1 VQRIKFNFVQSH
13 FRHYLHTAAW
23 WVGVLCFACL
33 FLSVNSETKGLRLTL
48 HITNI
53 QDVSGRLQVG
63 IYNNKSDFPKEGK
76 EFKRVYI
83 KVDGKE
89 VKFTVQDMPPGD
101 YAIAIYH
108 DANTDGQCNSNFLGV
123 PTECYGFSNNVKPF
137 LSAPSF
143 NATKFS
149 LTTDR
154 LLTIRLQN

>member
-13 FRHYLHTAAW
+13 FRHYLLAAGW
-23 WVGVLCFACL
+23 WVGVLSFACL
-33 FLSVNSETKGLRLTL
+33 FLSVNSETKGLKLTL

-53 QDVSGRLQVG
+53 QEISGRLQVG

>member
-1 VQRIKFNFVQSH
+1 MYFKQRIRLISSN
-13 FRHYLHTAAW
+13 LL
-23 WVGVLCFACL
+23 VLCVAFL
-33 FLSVNSETKGLRLTL
+33 FLSVKSETKGFKLTL

-53 QDVSGRLQVG
+53 QNVCGRIQVG
-63 IYNNKSDFPKEGK
+63 IYDNKNDFPKEGK
-76 EFKRVYI
+76 EFKRCFI
-83 KVDGKE
+83 KVDGNE
-89 VKFTVQDMPPGD
+89 VKHTVHDMPAGE

-149 LTTDR
+149 LTKDR
-154 LLTIRLQN
+154 LLTIKLQ

>member
-1 VQRIKFNFVQSH
+1 MNPIRFNFIQLYFKQRIRLISSK
-13 FRHYLHTAAW
+13 LL
-23 WVGVLCFACL
+23 VLCVAFL
-33 FLSVNSETKGLRLTL
+33 FLSVKSETKGLKLTL

-53 QDVSGRLQVG
+53 QDVRGRLQVG
-63 IYNNKSDFPKEGK
+63 IYDNKNDFPKEGK
-76 EFKRVYI
+76 EFKRCYI
-83 KVDGKE
+83 KVDANE
-89 VKFTVQDMPPGD
+89 VKYTVQDMPPGD

-149 LTTDR
+149 LTKDR
-154 LLTIRLQN
+154 LLTIKLL

>member
-1 VQRIKFNFVQSH
+1 VQWIKFNFVQSH
-13 FRHYLHTAAW
+13 FRHHLHAAGC

-33 FLSVNSETKGLRLTL
+33 FLSVTSETKGLKLTL

-53 QDVSGRLQVG
+53 QDACGRIQVG

-83 KVDGKE
+83 KVDAKE

-143 NATKFS
+143 SATKFS

>member
-1 VQRIKFNFVQSH
+1 MNPIRSNFVNVYFKQRIRLISSK
-13 FRHYLHTAAW
+13 LL
-23 WVGVLCFACL
+23 VLCVAFL
-33 FLSVNSETKGLRLTL
+33 FLSVKSETKRLKLTL

-53 QDVSGRLQVG
+53 QDVRGRLQVG
-63 IYNNKSDFPKEGK
+63 IYDNKNDFPKEGK
-76 EFKRVYI
+76 EFKRCFI
-83 KVDGKE
+83 KVDGNE
-89 VKFTVQDMPPGD
+89 VKFTVQDMPPGE

-108 DANTDGQCNSNFLGV
+108 DANSDGKCNSNFLGV

-154 LLTIRLQN
+154 LLTIKLL